1 MSGKEFAK
9 KLKSDNKKLFAQY
22 FQDDKE
28 EEEEEPEE

>member
-1 MSGKEFAK
+1 VSGNKFAK

-28 EEEEEPEE
+28 EEEEKPEE